1 MSSLPLVSIII
12 PCFNREWSLE
22 ETVRS
27 ILHQSY
33 RPLEI
38 VFIDD
43 GSTDATPEVIDRIT
57 IHANDQASII
67 STRQTNRGPASARN
81 TGLRLCTGEFICF
94 LDSDDLLLPGSIEK
108 RASYLISNSNASF
121 CYGLTSVRD
130 AAGKK
135 LRTINIP
142 WPSEDEA
149 RISKYLFDT
158 NSPMIRRSIL
168 SAVGYWR
175 EDIYAGEEY
184 EFFAR
189 LKYHARDVG
198 FLPTELTAY
207 VKHEHES
214 MFKSHNLSYTRA
226 AVKILLAIASLI
238 AFGPNDTPQERTHL
252 ATQFRI
258 NAQRLLSLRA
268 TTDALSAGGMSF
280 FLRPTL
286 AALFVIGL
294 SIIRYFPN
302 RWYGPN
308 RA

>member
-1 MSSLPLVSIII
+1 LSSLPLVSIII

-22 ETVRS
+22 ETV
-27 ILHQSY
+27 

-135 LRTINIP
+135 
-142 WPSEDEA
+142 
-149 RISKYLFDT
+149 
-158 NSPMIRRSIL
+158 
-168 SAVGYWR
+168 R